1 MLVYQRVTCTPN
13 ICHLQQNSGRSTSIQ
28 TIFGF
33 VRGTVW
39 CPSRMCSRYFSMN
52 TTLASCDGY
61 KLLSFSER
69 LLLAMASSNCLSSAS
84 TAAVEMIY
92 QSYPIIVLL
101 QDPTSQGTHRAHRG
115 RHVSDKK
122 LEPQRWYHVGGRITF
137 DQAEPHKR
145 PEKTCPSSPH
155 HCLTGP
161 SRSHGS
167 PVLEVVRCLGT
178 SSIQVPWITSFRGA

>member
-1 MLVYQRVTCTPN
+1 M
-13 ICHLQQNSGRSTSIQ
+13 CHLQQNSGRSTSIQ

-33 VRGTVW
+33 VRGSVW

-52 TTLASCDGY
+52 TTLASRDGY

-84 TAAVEMIY
+84 TAAVETIY

-122 LEPQRWYHVGGRITF
+122 LEPQRWYHVGERITNKSSRAP
-137 DQAEPHKR
+137 Q
-145 PEKTCPSSPH
+145 KTRKDLRLITSSL
-155 HCLTGP
+155 LTG
-161 SRSHGS
+161 
-167 PVLEVVRCLGT
+167 
-178 SSIQVPWITSFRGA
+178 SIQVPWITSFRGA